1 MSKRSAVRV
10 VISQS
15 MLFPWVGMLEQ
26 VRLSDVYVH
35 YDDVQFSKGSFVNR
49 VQIKAPEG
57 MKWMTVPLPTL
68 RLGQRIDEVAVP
80 SCSQW
85 RDQHLTLLRRS
96 LSAAPYLEDAIGL
109 VQQVYRKDYANIGE
123 LSRAS
128 LMALVD
134 YFELRAGKRFVD
146 VAHLDVPGSSGDR
159 VLEVVQTVGGTE
171 YVTGHGGWRYLDHE
185 RFEKSSVHVRYMNYR
200 RSAYPQQYGEF
211 VPFVSALDLVANCGR
226 SGARYINSETIDWK
240 EFSNESA

>member
-1 MSKRSAVRV
+1 MSERSAVRV

-26 VRLSDVYVH
+26 VRLSDVYVY

-57 MKWMTVPLPTL
+57 LKWMSVPLPTL

-80 SCSQW
+80 PCSQW
-85 RDQHLTLLRRS
+85 REQHLTLLRRS
-96 LSAAPYLEDAIGL
+96 LTAAPYFEDAIAL
-109 VQQVYRKDYANIGE
+109 VERVYEADYASIGD

-134 YFELRAGKRFVD
+134 YFELRAGKRFVN
-146 VAHLDVPGSSGDR
+146 VADLGVPGSSSDR
-159 VLEVVQTVGGTE
+159 VLEVVQAVGGTE
-171 YVTGHGGWRYLDHE
+171 YVTGHGARRYLDHE
-185 RFEKSSVHVRYMNYR
+185 RFEKSALHVRYMNYR
-200 RSAYPQQYGEF
+200 RLAYPQQHGEF

>member
-1 MSKRSAVRV
+1 MTERSAVRV

-26 VRLSDVYVH
+26 IRLADVYVY

-57 MKWMTVPLPTL
+57 MKWMTVPLPAL
-68 RLGQRIDEVAVP
+68 RLGQRIDEVEVP
-80 SCSQW
+80 PCSQW
-85 RDQHLTLLRRS
+85 RDQHLSLLRRS
-96 LSAAPYLEDAIGL
+96 LSATPYLEDVIGL
-109 VQQVYRKDYANIGE
+109 VERVYAVDYTDIGQ

-134 YFELRAGKRFVD
+134 YFDLGMGKRFVD
-146 VAHLDVPGSSGDR
+146 IAGLGVPGSSSDR
-159 VLEVVQTVGGTE
+159 VLEVVQAVGGTE
-171 YVTGHGGWRYLDHE
+171 YVTGHGARRYLDHE
-185 RFEKSSVHVRYMNYR
+185 RFEESSVQVRYMNYQ
-200 RSAYPQQYGEF
+200 RSAYPQKHGEF

-226 SGARYINSETIDWK
+226 AGARHINSETIDWRD
-240 EFSNESA
+240 FSNESA